1 MLERAIS
8 GYWILYVMMGICTV
22 GVVSRLW
29 LAGIYSGLL
38 KDVQYTKEPKRKL
51 MKQMREKYET
61 CYRLSEGIN
70 NVEAFLVRNL
80 YGYHFMGI
88 TLGGIQKI
96 SGQACFLC
104 LLIGGLT
111 ASYTYAY
118 GMPLELT
125 IIYSAAAVGMATL
138 LVYINCIF
146 DVRGRQTVLEA
157 GIVDYLQNYYAAI
170 LDKRKNGEEIAEV
183 FAVEEIA
190 EDRKGEKSK
199 SEKLKSDTLKS
210 ETLRSEMLR
219 SEMLKPETL
228 RSDIRDEPVAEV
240 KQPPLESAT
249 LRSEKREGRQA
260 EKLATMFR
268 RKERHKQPENTFA
281 KEQAEQLLLELRKN
295 PRRGRDSLQETE
307 NELDNLRSSL
317 NQIAA
322 DLEKGRNGEN
332 RQLAEE
338 EMRIVEEILGEFLA

>member
-8 GYWILYVMMGICTV
+8 GYWVLYVMVGICV
-22 GVVSRLW
+22 MGVISRLW

-38 KDVQYTKEPKRKL
+38 KDVQYTKEPKKKL
-51 MKQMREKYET
+51 VKQMREKYEI
-61 CYRLSEGIN
+61 CYRLNTRMS

-80 YGYHFMGI
+80 YGYRFIGM

-96 SGQACFLC
+96 SGQAFFLC
-104 LLIGGLT
+104 VMLGGLT
-111 ASYTYAY
+111 ASYTYVY

-125 IIYSAAAVGMATL
+125 GIYSASAISMATL
-138 LVYINCIF
+138 LVYISCIF

-157 GIVDYLQNYYAAI
+157 GIVDYLQNYYSAV
-170 LDKRKNGEEIAEV
+170 LDKRREEGERTGVLAE
-183 FAVEEIA
+183 EELM
-190 EDRKGEKSK
+190 ESRKREAFH
-199 SEKLKSDTLKS
+199 S
-210 ETLRSEMLR
+210 ETRE
-219 SEMLKPETL
+219 EQG
-228 RSDIRDEPVAEV
+228 A
-240 KQPPLESAT
+240 LESAT

-260 EKLATMFR
+260 EKLAAMFR

-295 PRRGRDSLQETE
+295 PRKGRENLQETE
-307 NELDNLRSSL
+307 SELENLRSSL

-322 DLEKGRNGEN
+322 DLEKGRSGEN

>member
-8 GYWILYVMMGICTV
+8 GYWILYVMMGICAV
-22 GVVSRLW
+22 GVISRLW

-38 KDVQYTKEPKRKL
+38 KDVQYTKEPKKKL
-51 MKQMREKYET
+51 MKQMKEKYET
-61 CYRLSEGIN
+61 CYRLSKGMS

-80 YGYHFMGI
+80 YGYRFMGM

-96 SGQACFLC
+96 SGQAFFLC
-104 LLIGGLT
+104 LLIGGLS

-118 GMPLELT
+118 GMPLEIT
-125 IIYSAAAVGMATL
+125 GIYSASAIGMATL

-157 GIVDYLQNYYAAI
+157 GIVDYLQNYYSAV
-170 LDKRKNGEEIAEV
+170 LDKRREDRETKEVLVEGEIQ
-183 FAVEEIA
+183 
-190 EDRKGEKSK
+190 EDRKENKK
-199 SEKLKSDTLKS
+199 KEILLSEIEEEQ
-210 ETLRSEMLR
+210 ETQ
-219 SEMLKPETL
+219 
-228 RSDIRDEPVAEV
+228 A
-240 KQPPLESAT
+240 KQSSLESAT

-268 RKERHKQPENTFA
+268 KKERHKQSENTFA

-295 PRRGRDSLQETE
+295 PRRGRDSSQEVE
-307 NELDNLRSSL
+307 SELENLRSSL
-317 NQIAA
+317 NQIAS

-332 RQLAEE
+332 RKLAEE

>member
-8 GYWILYVMMGICTV
+8 GYWVLYVMLGICAV
-22 GVVSRLW
+22 GVISRLW

-38 KDVQYTKEPKRKL
+38 KDVQYTKEPKKKL
-51 MKQMREKYET
+51 VKQMKEKYET
-61 CYRLSEGIN
+61 CYQLSKGVH

-80 YGYHFMGI
+80 YGYRFMGM
-88 TLGGIQKI
+88 TLGEIQKI
-96 SGQACFLC
+96 SGQAFFLC

-118 GMPLELT
+118 GMPLEMT
-125 IIYSAAAVGMATL
+125 GIYSAAAIGTATL

-157 GIVDYLQNYYAAI
+157 GIVDYLQNYYLAV
-170 LDKRKNGEEIAEV
+170 LDKQENKKE
-183 FAVEEIA
+183 AVEVLAEEAVQENRREMFQSEIR
-190 EDRKGEKSK
+190 EEQILEER
-199 SEKLKSDTLKS
+199 
-210 ETLRSEMLR
+210 
-219 SEMLKPETL
+219 
-228 RSDIRDEPVAEV
+228 
-240 KQPPLESAT
+240 QPSLESAT
-249 LRSEKREGRQA
+249 LRSEKKEGRQA
-260 EKLATMFR
+260 EKLAAMFR
-268 RKERHKQPENTFA
+268 KKERHKQPENTFA

-295 PRRGRDSLQETE
+295 PRRGRESSQEE
-307 NELDNLRSSL
+307 SELDNLRTSL

-322 DLEKGRNGEN
+322 DLEKGQSGEN

>member
-8 GYWILYVMMGICTV
+8 GYWVLYVML
-22 GVVSRLW
+22 GVCAIGVISRLW
-29 LAGIYSGLL
+29 LASIYSGLL
-38 KDVQYTKEPKRKL
+38 KDVQYTKEPKKKL
-51 MKQMREKYET
+51 LKQMKEKYET
-61 CYRLSEGIN
+61 CYQLSKGIS

-80 YGYHFMGI
+80 YGYRFMGL

-96 SGQACFLC
+96 SGQAFFLC
-104 LLIGGLT
+104 LLLGGLV

-125 IIYSAAAVGMATL
+125 GIYSASAIGMATL

-157 GIVDYLQNYYAAI
+157 GIVDYLQNYYS
-170 LDKRKNGEEIAEV
+170 
-183 FAVEEIA
+183 AVL
-190 EDRKGEKSK
+190 DRKKHF
-199 SEKLKSDTLKS
+199 TI
-210 ETLRSEMLR
+210 ETMENLTEETIQEDERETFRSEVR
-219 SEMLKPETL
+219 EEKVVERKTPS
-228 RSDIRDEPVAEV
+228 I
-240 KQPPLESAT
+240 ESAT
-249 LRSEKREGRQA
+249 LRSEKKEGRQA
-260 EKLATMFR
+260 EKLAAMFR
-268 RKERHKQPENTFA
+268 KKERHKQPENTFA

-295 PRRGRDSLQETE
+295 PRRGKEVLQEE
-307 NELDNLRSSL
+307 DSELENLRSSL